1 MKKFKTEKAED
12 LQNDLWFL
20 TVKNRFFRKLSD
32 YDEENEARKIIKKN
46 MKNIEEFKIDAKRI
60 KKSKRDN

>member
-46 MKNIEEFKIDAKRI
+46 MKNIEEFKTDAKRI